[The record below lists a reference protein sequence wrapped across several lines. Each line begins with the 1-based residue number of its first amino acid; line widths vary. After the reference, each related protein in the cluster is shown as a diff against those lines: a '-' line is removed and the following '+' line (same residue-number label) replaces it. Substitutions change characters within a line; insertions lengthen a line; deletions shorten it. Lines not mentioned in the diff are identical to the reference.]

1 MTNDHPGHAALQQFA
16 CNLPTMSARRG
27 FVTGGFMRSEQ
38 SKYLAMVLGGLAMG
52 LAVVFLALY
61 TALRRPFEF

>member
-1 MTNDHPGHAALQQFA
+1 
-16 CNLPTMSARRG
+16 MSAHRD

-38 SKYLAMVLGGLAMG
+38 SRYLAMVLGGLAMG
-52 LAVVFLALY
+52 LAVIFLSLY